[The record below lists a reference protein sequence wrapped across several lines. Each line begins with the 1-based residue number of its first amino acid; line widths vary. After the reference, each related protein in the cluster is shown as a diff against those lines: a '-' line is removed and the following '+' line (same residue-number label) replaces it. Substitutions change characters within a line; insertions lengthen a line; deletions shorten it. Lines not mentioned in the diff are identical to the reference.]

1 MCNPINEGRSRK
13 RHWSCTMKCA
23 CYCIV
28 MSRNI
33 CMVIAATLALVGCDM
48 TNKEDTQ
55 YDDSRN
61 PYYKKAQT
69 DIETSPDAAIADY
82 EAAIGANPK
91 LTEAHYQLGHIYADK
106 MNDPIGAIFH
116 FEQYLKLAPT
126 GSHSDEAKALID
138 KESQAFAASLPNS
151 APQSADEYAK
161 LQADNAS
168 LRKQVEDATK
178 TIVKLQGQL
187 GKHRHDMVAT
197 AAAVVAADTNAPA
210 ATPPPAPTVAAADAS
225 AAVSTVAAAPAA
237 VTDATA
243 QPVAAATNAV
253 APPPPRALPIDAT
266 NAGSTA
272 APGTPGAP
280 AADAG
285 PSRSY
290 KIVGGDSLWKIAH
303 KMYPGDTKNGID
315 KIKEAN
321 KDVLIEGKPLK
332 IGQVLVIPQ

>member
-1 MCNPINEGRSRK
+1 
-13 RHWSCTMKCA
+13 
-23 CYCIV
+23 

-33 CMVIAATLALVGCDM
+33 CMIIAATLALAGCDM
-48 TNKEDTQ
+48 TDKQDAQ

-61 PYYKKAQT
+61 PFYKKAQQ
-69 DIETSPDAAIADY
+69 DVDNNPEAAVNDY
-82 EAAIGANPK
+82 EAALGVNPK

-106 MNDPIGAIFH
+106 LNDPIGAIFH

-126 GSHSDEAKALID
+126 GSHADEAKALID

-161 LQADNAS
+161 LQADNAT

-187 GKHRHDMVAT
+187 GKHHHDVVAAAT
-197 AAAVVAADTNAPA
+197 APAADTNAPT
-210 ATPPPAPTVAAADAS
+210 ATPPPAPAVSLAGNSTDANAPTPAVAATPATADAS
-225 AAVSTVAAAPAA
+225 ATP
-237 VTDATA
+237 TPDTNATA
-243 QPVAAATNAV
+243 AT
-253 APPPPRALPIDAT
+253 PPRALPLDAT
-266 NAGSTA
+266 NVILATV
-272 APGTPGAP
+272 PGATNAP
-280 AADAG
+280 AASG

-290 KIVGGDSLWKIAH
+290 KIVAGDSLWKISH

-315 KIKEAN
+315 KIKDAN
-321 KDVLIEGKPLK
+321 KDILIEGKPLK